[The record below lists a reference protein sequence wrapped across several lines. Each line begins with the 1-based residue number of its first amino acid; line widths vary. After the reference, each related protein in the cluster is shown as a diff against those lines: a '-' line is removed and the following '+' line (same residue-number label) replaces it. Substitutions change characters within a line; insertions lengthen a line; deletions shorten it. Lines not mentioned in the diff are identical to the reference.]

1 MIRDALRIYPNNY
14 SLLSE
19 LALALTIKNNSI
31 SEFNEAI
38 TLSEEVLDKSTNEKV
53 RSTTKANLCQL
64 YLRVNEYEKGSNL
77 IKSLPH
83 IWECR
88 EMLVPEHYRGNDYS
102 LEIKKSIS
110 IIFNMIANKIKIIE
124 DGQLTLI
131 DEIFVLGSNN
141 KLNDETIKNVEGFG
155 QSNVWY
161 PKKYNCGEYIE
172 NVIDYLNDVKNLLR

>member
-64 YLRVNEYEKGSNL
+64 YLRVNEYEKGFNL
-77 IKSLPH
+77 INRYH
-83 IWECR
+83 NIWECR
-88 EMLVPEHYRGNDYS
+88 EMLVPNFTE
-102 LEIKKSIS
+102 EM
-110 IIFNMIANKIKIIE
+110 IIH
-124 DGQLTLI
+124 
-131 DEIFVLGSNN
+131 
-141 KLNDETIKNVEGFG
+141 
-155 QSNVWY
+155 
-161 PKKYNCGEYIE
+161 
-172 NVIDYLNDVKNLLR
+172 